1 MKTPKHIY
9 VVDDDHK
16 IRELLKTYL
25 EKNNYQVYAAA
36 DGETF
41 LAEFES
47 RSREVSLVVLDI
59 MLPGQ
64 DGFSVCQKLRAVSD
78 VPIIMLT
85 ANAEETDRVV
95 GLEMGA
101 DDYIAKPF
109 SPRELLA
116 RIKAIHRRYEP
127 AQSVSDGG
135 RFYRFRHYLLDSLER
150 TLLLPTGH
158 SVTLGAAEYQ
168 MLVLFL
174 DQAGHVLSRSF
185 LMKATRGRDLGPLDR
200 YLDVQ
205 ISRLRTCLGDAG
217 RNGQLIQT
225 VRNQG
230 YVFTAEVERL
240 NQRPQAPEG
249 SP

>member
-1 MKTPKHIY
+1 MAPKRIY
-9 VVDDDHK
+9 VVDDDYK
-16 IRELLKTYL
+16 IRELLKAYL
-25 EKNNYQVYAAA
+25 EKNNYQVYVAA

-41 LAEFES
+41 LAEFQT
-47 RSREVSLVVLDI
+47 RATEVSLVVLDI

-64 DGFSVCQKLRAVSD
+64 DGFSVCRKLRAVSD

-101 DDYIAKPF
+101 DDYLAKPF

-127 AQSVSDGG
+127 AHSASDGG
-135 RFYRFRHYLLDSLER
+135 RYYRFRDYLLDTLER
-150 TLLLPTGH
+150 TLTLPGGQMI
-158 SVTLGAAEYQ
+158 TLSGADYQ
-168 MLVLFL
+168 MLIVFL
-174 DQAGHVLSRSF
+174 DQAGQVLSRGY
-185 LMKATRGRDLGPLDR
+185 LMKATRGRDAGPLDR

-205 ISRLRTCLGDAG
+205 ISRLRTCLGDTS

-230 YVFTAEVERL
+230 YVFSAEVERL
-240 NQRPQAPEG
+240 YHRPDDRAPL
-249 SP
+249 S

>member
-1 MKTPKHIY
+1 MKAKRLV
-9 VVDDDHK
+9 VVDDDYK

-25 EKNNYQVYAAA
+25 EKNNYQVDVAA
-36 DGETF
+36 DGESF
-41 LAEFES
+41 LTLF
-47 RSREVSLVVLDI
+47 RQTPDISLVVLDI

-64 DGFSVCQKLRAVSD
+64 DGFSVCQKVRAVSD

-127 AQSVSDGG
+127 MQHSADDGG
-135 RFYRFRHYLLDSLER
+135 RYYRFRGHVLDGLER
-150 TLLLPTGH
+150 TLTLQGGQPESISGADFQLLK
-158 SVTLGAAEYQ
+158 
-168 MLVLFL
+168 LFL
-174 DQAGHVLSRSF
+174 DHAGDVLSRSY
-185 LMKATRGRDLGPLDR
+185 LMKSTRGRDLGPLDR

-205 ISRLRTCLGDAG
+205 ISRLRTRLSGSDSS
-217 RNGQLIQT
+217 QLIKT
-225 VRNQG
+225 VRGQG
-230 YVFTAEVERL
+230 YVFTADVERL
-240 NQRPQAPEG
+240 HAPD
-249 SP
+249 

>member
-1 MKTPKHIY
+1 MTSNRIV
-9 VVDDDHK
+9 VVDDDYK
-16 IRELLKTYL
+16 IRELLKSYL
-25 EKNNYQVYAAA
+25 EKNNYRVSVAA
-36 DGETF
+36 DGESF
-41 LAEFES
+41 LADFRES
-47 RSREVSLVVLDI
+47 ASEVSLVVLDI

-64 DGFSVCQKLRAVSD
+64 DGFSVCQKIRAVSD

-127 AQSVSDGG
+127 ANSTPSDGG
-135 RFYRFRHYLLDSLER
+135 RYYRFGDHYLDTLER
-150 TLLLPTGH
+150 TLGRRSEPAESISGADFQLLR
-158 SVTLGAAEYQ
+158 
-168 MLVLFL
+168 LFL
-174 DQAGHVLSRSF
+174 DHAGEVLSRSY

-205 ISRLRTCLGDAG
+205 ISRLRTRLGDEG
-217 RNGQLIQT
+217 RASQLIKT
-225 VRNQG
+225 IRGQG
-230 YVFTAEVERL
+230 YVFTSEVERVHEK
-240 NQRPQAPEG
+240 P
-249 SP
+249 

>member
-1 MKTPKHIY
+1 MTQKRIV
-9 VVDDDHK
+9 VVDDDYK
-16 IRELLKTYL
+16 IRELLKSYL
-25 EKNNYQVYAAA
+25 EKNNYRVTVAA
-36 DGETF
+36 DGESF
-41 LAEFES
+41 LSEFRDAS
-47 RSREVSLVVLDI
+47 ADISLVVLDI

-64 DGFSVCQKLRAVSD
+64 DGFSVCQKIRSVSD

-127 AQSVSDGG
+127 TAASVSEGG
-135 RFYRFRHYLLDSLER
+135 RYYRFSRHYLDTLER
-150 TLLLPTGH
+150 TLSCNGTEPETISGADFQLLK
-158 SVTLGAAEYQ
+158 
-168 MLVLFL
+168 LFL
-174 DQAGHVLSRSF
+174 DHSGEVLSRSF

-205 ISRLRTCLGDAG
+205 ISRLRTRLGDDG
-217 RNGQLIQT
+217 RTGQLIKT
-225 VRNQG
+225 IRGQG
-230 YVFTAEVERL
+230 YVFTAEVERVHD
-240 NQRPQAPEG
+240 RP
-249 SP
+249 

>member
-1 MKTPKHIY
+1 MALKRIL
-9 VVDDDHK
+9 VVDDDYK

-25 EKNNYQVYAAA
+25 EKNNYQVEVAA
-36 DGETF
+36 DGESF
-41 LAEFES
+41 LERFRDAETAI
-47 RSREVSLVVLDI
+47 SLVVLDI

-64 DGFSVCQKLRAVSD
+64 DGFSVCQKVRATSD

-127 AQSVSDGG
+127 VRPVGEGG
-135 RFYRFRHYLLDSLER
+135 RYYRFQGHVLDSLER
-150 TLLLPTGH
+150 TLTLAGGEAEAISGADFQLLK
-158 SVTLGAAEYQ
+158 
-168 MLVLFL
+168 LFV
-174 DQAGHVLSRSF
+174 DNAGEVLSRTY

-205 ISRLRTCLGDAG
+205 ISRLRTRLGDDG
-217 RNGQLIQT
+217 RTQLIRT
-225 VRNQG
+225 VRGQG
-230 YVFTAEVERL
+230 YVFTADVERL
-240 NQRPQAPEG
+240 HDRT
-249 SP
+249 

>member
-1 MKTPKHIY
+1 MTTHKHIY

-41 LAEFES
+41 LAEFDS
-47 RSREVSLVVLDI
+47 RSKDVSLVVLDI

-64 DGFSVCQKLRAVSD
+64 DGFSVCRKLRAVSD

-127 AQSVSDGG
+127 AQPVGEGG

-150 TLLLPTGH
+150 TLLLPTGQTI
-158 SVTLGAAEYQ
+158 TLSAADYQ
-168 MLVLFL
+168 MLILFL
-174 DQAGHVLSRSF
+174 DQAGGVMSRSF
-185 LMKATRGRDLGPLDR
+185 LMKATRGRDPGPLDR

-205 ISRLRTCLGDAG
+205 ISRLRTCLGDTG

-230 YVFTAEVERL
+230 YVFTAEVERF
-240 NQRPQAPEG
+240 NRRPDGPVFAP
-249 SP
+249 

>member
-1 MKTPKHIY
+1 MKAKRIV
-9 VVDDDHK
+9 VVDDDYK

-25 EKNNYQVYAAA
+25 EKNNYQVEVAG
-36 DGETF
+36 DGESF
-41 LAEFES
+41 LTLFRQTADI
-47 RSREVSLVVLDI
+47 SLIVLDI

-64 DGFSVCQKLRAVSD
+64 DGFSVCQKVRAVSD

-127 AQSVSDGG
+127 AQSSAEEGG
-135 RFYRFRHYLLDSLER
+135 RYYRFRGHLLDGLER
-150 TLLLPTGH
+150 TLTLADSTPESISGADFQLLK
-158 SVTLGAAEYQ
+158 
-168 MLVLFL
+168 LFL
-174 DQAGHVLSRSF
+174 DHAGEVLSRSY

-205 ISRLRTCLGDAG
+205 ISRLRTRLSSEGET
-217 RNGQLIQT
+217 QLIKT
-225 VRNQG
+225 VRGQG
-230 YVFTAEVERL
+230 YVFTADVERVH
-240 NQRPQAPEG
+240 APD
-249 SP
+249 

>member
-1 MKTPKHIY
+1 MANKHIY

-41 LAEFES
+41 LAEFHS
-47 RSREVSLVVLDI
+47 RAGEVSLVVLDV

-64 DGFSVCQKLRAVSD
+64 DGFSVCRKLRAVSD
-78 VPIIMLT
+78 VPIVMLT
-85 ANAEETDRVV
+85 ANAEETDRIV

-101 DDYIAKPF
+101 DDYLAKPF

-127 AQSVSDGG
+127 AQQPQEGG
-135 RFYRFRHYLLDSLER
+135 RYYRFRGYLLDTLER
-150 TLLLPTGH
+150 TLTLPEGQAI
-158 SVTLGAAEYQ
+158 TLSGADFQ
-168 MLVLFL
+168 MLNVFL
-174 DQAGHVLSRSF
+174 DQAGQVLSRSY
-185 LMKATRGRDLGPLDR
+185 LMKVTRGRDPGPLDR

-205 ISRLRTCLGDAG
+205 ISRLRQCLGDSS
-217 RNGQLIQT
+217 RNGQMIQT

-230 YVFTAEVERL
+230 YVFSAEVERL
-240 NQRPQAPEG
+240 YQRPNEAVDRP
-249 SP
+249 

>member
-1 MKTPKHIY
+1 MKAKCIY

-25 EKNNYQVYAAA
+25 EKNQYPVRVAA

-41 LAEFES
+41 LMDFNQS
-47 RSREVSLVVLDI
+47 GSDISLVVLDI

-64 DGFSVCQKLRAVSD
+64 DGFSVCQKIRATSD

-95 GLEMGA
+95 GLELGA
-101 DDYIAKPF
+101 DDYVAKPF

-127 AQSVSDGG
+127 TASGKDGG
-135 RFYRFRHYLLDSLER
+135 RYYRFRDYWLDTLER
-150 TLLLPTGH
+150 TLYLPNGKAETLNGADYHLLT
-158 SVTLGAAEYQ
+158 
-168 MLVLFL
+168 LFL
-174 DQAGHVLSRSF
+174 DHSGQVLSRSF
-185 LMKATRGRDLGPLDR
+185 LMKATRGHDLGPLDR

-205 ISRLRTCLGDAG
+205 ISRLRTRLGDDA
-217 RNGQLIQT
+217 RSGQLLKT
-225 VRNQG
+225 VRGQG
-230 YVFTAEVERL
+230 YALTTEVERHHE
-240 NQRPQAPEG
+240 RH
-249 SP
+249 